1 MRHNYQYN
9 RNKQSNRKRSFSARG
24 QCLQTVHRGSSLV
37 IGIFILVVMSLLG
50 AALIEIME
58 ANEEAFTY
66 EVLGTRAYN
75 ASQSGIQWKMQQ
87 LFPLRDVS
95 NNNSS
100 DSSMCAANA
109 SEKISLD
116 LSSLSGFNGCSAIVK
131 CTTLTHELITTYYTV
146 TSIGQ
151 CEINGEV
158 TSRKIEVQAK
168 TLN

>member
-1 MRHNYQYN
+1 MHHKHQYKWVLN
-9 RNKQSNRKRSFSARG
+9 SQNKRASQK
-24 QCLQTVHRGSSLV
+24 GSSLV

-75 ASQSGIQWKMQQ
+75 SAQSGIQWKMQE
-87 LFPLRDVS
+87 LFPLRGAL
-95 NNNSS
+95 NNDSS
-100 DSSMCAANA
+100 DSSMCIAND
-109 SEKISLD
+109 SDQISLD
-116 LSSLSGFNGCSAIVK
+116 LSNVPGLHGCSAIVK
-131 CTTLTHELITTYYTV
+131 CTSLVHEITTTYYTV

-158 TSRKIEVQAK
+158 TSRQIEVQAK

>member
-9 RNKQSNRKRSFSARG
+9 RNKQPDQKHCFSVKA
-24 QCLQTVHRGSSLV
+24 QCLQNVQRGSSLV

-58 ANEEAFTY
+58 ANEESFTY

-75 ASQSGIQWKMQQ
+75 ASQSGVQWKMQQ
-87 LFPLRDVS
+87 LFPLRDVL

-100 DSSMCAANA
+100 DSSMCVANA
-109 SEKISLD
+109 SEQISLD
-116 LSSLSGFNGCSAIVK
+116 LSNLPGFNGCSAIVK
-131 CTTLTHELITTYYTV
+131 CTTLTHELTTTYYTV

-158 TSRKIEVQAK
+158 TSRQIEVQAK